1 MHAILSNKE
10 LSSIIEWLPHGRA
23 WRILNPRIF
32 ELHILPKYFNH
43 NKLSSFVRQ
52 TNGWG
57 FRRLTQG
64 YDRNAYYHEY
74 FLRDLPH
81 LSKKMARPKV
91 AEKRFVEPDLEPDF
105 YAMPPLPGTIA
116 ANYQV
121 SLACVPNPMNAMQLN
136 FIHLQGQNQP
146 K

>member
-1 MHAILSNKE
+1 MFDTPSIMTLHTSFNAHTYFYVQMHAILASKE

-32 ELHILPKYFNH
+32 EIHVLPKYFNH

-81 LSKKMARPKV
+81 LSKKMVRPKV
-91 AEKRFVEPDLEPDF
+91 SQKRAVEPDHEPDF
-105 YAMPPLPGTIA
+105 YAISKEFPLP
-116 ANYQV
+116 
-121 SLACVPNPMNAMQLN
+121 CVKSPAL
-136 FIHLQGQNQP
+136 
-146 K
+146 